1 MRDRITAELEGV
13 TRKLTL
19 ITTAD
24 PKLEKVVQLR
34 AGNFHGTNEEREE
47 LVAVSERP
55 GTQPKLEK
63 LQELKGQISRLHGD
77 LDSLAT

>member
-1 MRDRITAELEGV
+1 MRDRIIAELEEV
-13 TRKLTL
+13 TRKLSL
-19 ITTAD
+19 VTTAD

-34 AGNFHGTNEEREE
+34 AGNFQGTNEEREE

-63 LQELKGQISRLHGD
+63 LQELKGQITRLQAD
-77 LDSLAT
+77 LE